1 MPQSGAPQDFASLY
15 DLYFSRVCGFV
26 RSQVGDPAEADD
38 IVSRVFE
45 RLLDRF
51 ETYRPERGAF
61 ESWLFAVV
69 RNAVRDHFRSRRW
82 RSLFSLDEG
91 PEPASREPGPDERL
105 AASQENERLL
115 RALAGLDSR
124 SREVLGLKFQAGL
137 NNRQIAEVL
146 DLGES
151 HVGVL
156 VYRAVKKL
164 QAELGEP
171 S

>member
-26 RSQVGDPAEADD
+26 RSQVGD
-38 IVSRVFE
+38 
-45 RLLDRF
+45 
-51 ETYRPERGAF
+51 
-61 ESWLFAVV
+61 
-69 RNAVRDHFRSRRW
+69 
-82 RSLFSLDEG
+82 
-91 PEPASREPGPDERL
+91 PASREPGPDERL

>member
-146 DLGES
+146 DLG
-151 HVGVL
+151 
-156 VYRAVKKL
+156 
-164 QAELGEP
+164 
-171 S
+171 